1 MAYRVIG
8 SMAEE
13 GATEVICL
21 RLARERPNTFTTQNK
36 VTGDVVCEPTSP
48 VFSPQKSSS
57 LESALE
63 MYR

>member
-21 RLARERPNTFTTQNK
+21 RLARERPNTFTTQDK
-36 VTGDVVCEPTSP
+36 ATVDADETSSP
-48 VFSPQKSSS
+48 VFSA
-57 LESALE
+57 SAAQETL